1 MVTLFHFDVREEDR
15 VTPDEVG
22 VELESVE
29 AAEREAIRR
38 VTGISQERLSKGTT
52 SEIEVQVKDHEGFL
66 LLTVTVSV
74 VVRRTVRA
82 LE

>member
-1 MVTLFHFDVREEDR
+1 MPRFYFDVREDR

-22 VELESVE
+22 VELESLE
-29 AAEREAIRR
+29 AAEREAIRM
-38 VTGISQERLSKGTT
+38 VIGIGHESLSKDRP
-52 SEIEVQVKDHEGFL
+52 SEIEVQVKDKEGFL
-66 LLTVTVSV
+66 LLTATISV